1 MAAIQDGPTV
11 HFGATGYQ
19 DFTQHGDEKRKAAY
33 LLHEARENWT
43 LKGVE
48 SAGFWARWLLW
59 NKHSLRASVADIQQR
74 FTNLSV
80 SLPTSALAAA

>member
-1 MAAIQDGPTV
+1 MAAIENGPTV

-19 DFTQHGDEKRKAAY
+19 DFTQHGDVDRKAAY
-33 LLHEARENWT
+33 LLRHESRENWT

-48 SAGFWARWLLW
+48 SAGFWSRYMLW
-59 NKHSLRASVADIQQR
+59 NKPSLRASAADVRRR

-80 SLPTSALAAA
+80 VISPA

>member
-1 MAAIQDGPTV
+1 MAAIDDGPTV

-19 DFTQHGDEKRKAAY
+19 DFTSHGDEDRKAAY
-33 LLHEARENWT
+33 LLRHESRENWT
-43 LKGVE
+43 LKGVR

-59 NKHSLRASVADIQQR
+59 NKPSLRASAADVRRR

-80 SLPTSALAAA
+80 SLQN